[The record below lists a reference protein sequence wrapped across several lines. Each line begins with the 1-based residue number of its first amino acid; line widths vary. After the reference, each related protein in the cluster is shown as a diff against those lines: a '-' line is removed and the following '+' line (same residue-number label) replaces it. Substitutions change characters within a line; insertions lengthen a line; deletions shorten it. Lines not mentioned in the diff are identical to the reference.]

1 MIARLAPWVG
11 LLAGVA
17 FVIAGVALLSLAVAL
32 IVGGVLLGA
41 VAILFLE
48 VGGDGKAD

>member
-11 LLAGVA
+11 LLCAVA
-17 FVIAGVALLSLAVAL
+17 LVIAGVALLSVAVSL

-41 VAILFLE
+41 VAVLFLE
-48 VGGDGKAD
+48 VGDGKAD